1 MSQIRSSFER
11 SANIFI
17 NYRRED
23 SAGHTGRLFDRLSA
37 RLPGRV
43 FMDIDT
49 LEPGVDFA
57 EVIEKAVGS
66 CQVLIVV
73 IGNDWLRVKDA
84 AGHRRLDDE
93 ADYVRLELA
102 TALQRSI
109 RVIPVL
115 VQGAPMPRA
124 EELPADIA
132 RLARRNAIELSD
144 ARWAYDVDRLS
155 HTIEEVL
162 RGLDLQASAAAA
174 AAALAAAQSHEMA
187 PAATSAPAATT
198 AAAATTAP
206 AATSAIAAIAARPR
220 TWMAVLAA
228 VVVCGLAPAG
238 WVVKQHVAHG
248 VVVPVSVPVSTAP
261 APARRPPATV
271 APAGPAA
278 AAPTVAAAPPAAR
291 AAAARAA
298 TAKAPAASA
307 AALALPA
314 LAPATPAPAASAAA
328 VPASAS
334 RAVAAQVS
342 VAQAPTAKAPAPTRA
357 ARPPAAPIPAKPAP
371 PAPIPVAPTP
381 ADPVPVDPP
390 AAVQAPAP
398 PLTTGPGDRARPGA
412 GPTTA
417 VPDAAMAAPGGHA
430 KSAKAYQRL
439 GEKYMQ
445 EERYNEAITA
455 LTSAID
461 LGRNA
466 PGGDPLDA
474 LYERSLAYNRSKRAA
489 EAISDLESL
498 VKARDDLRYREE
510 LAIAYA
516 HVGKRE
522 AAIGQYA
529 SLLQSQPDNAWF
541 NFKIGL
547 LYLQERDYRKAAQV
561 FDKALANRKQLT
573 GTTLA
578 DTYDSLGNAYFHL
591 CWREEAV
598 AAFKKAAELNPE
610 YAPYVGNAERLTCQ
624 RQ

>member
-17 NYRRED
+17 NYRRDD

-73 IGNDWLRVKDA
+73 IGSEWLRVEDA
-84 AGHRRLDDE
+84 AGRRRLDDE

-102 TALQRSI
+102 TALRRSI

-132 RLARRNAIELSD
+132 KLARRNAIELSD

-162 RGLDLQASAAAA
+162 RGLDTRASAPAPAPGRKAAPAAAA
-174 AAALAAAQSHEMA
+174 V
-187 PAATSAPAATT
+187 T
-198 AAAATTAP
+198 
-206 AATSAIAAIAARPR
+206 AAIAARPR
-220 TWMAVLAA
+220 AWMAVLAA
-228 VVVCGLAPAG
+228 VAACGLASAG
-238 WVVKQHVAHG
+238 WVVKQQAARP
-248 VVVPVSVPVSTAP
+248 VVVPAATAP
-261 APARRPPATV
+261 APARPPHAMPMPA
-271 APAGPAA
+271 APAATASAPAA
-278 AAPTVAAAPPAAR
+278 HSAPAPAVPAPAAR
-291 AAAARAA
+291 AAAV
-298 TAKAPAASA
+298 
-307 AALALPA
+307 
-314 LAPATPAPAASAAA
+314 PAPAAP
-328 VPASAS
+328 VPA
-334 RAVAAQVS
+334 
-342 VAQAPTAKAPAPTRA
+342 APVPA
-357 ARPPAAPIPAKPAP
+357 ARVPAAPVPAAPVPAAPVPAAPIPA
-371 PAPIPVAPTP
+371 V
-381 ADPVPVDPP
+381 PVP
-390 AAVQAPAP
+390 AAPAP
-398 PLTTGPGDRARPGA
+398 
-412 GPTTA
+412 
-417 VPDAAMAAPGGHA
+417 DAATAAPGGQA
-430 KSAKAYQRL
+430 KSAKSYETL
-439 GEKYMQ
+439 GMKYLQ
-445 EERYNEAITA
+445 EGRYDEAVTA

-461 LGRNA
+461 LRRKT

-474 LYERSLAYNRSKRAA
+474 LYARSIAYNRSGRAA
-489 EAISDLESL
+489 DAISDLESL

-522 AAIGQYA
+522 AAIGQYR

-547 LYLQERDYRKAAQV
+547 LYIKERDYRKAAQA
-561 FDKALANRKQLT
+561 FDQALANRKQLT

-578 DTYDSLGNAYFHL
+578 DAYDGLGIADFYL

-610 YAPYVGNAERLTCQ
+610 YAPYVANAERLTCQ

>member
-1 MSQIRSSFER
+1 MSQIPISSER

-57 EVIEKAVGS
+57 EVIENAVGS

-73 IGNDWLRVKDA
+73 IGNEWLRVEDA

-144 ARWAYDVDRLS
+144 ARWAYDVDRLIR
-155 HTIEEVL
+155 TIEEVL
-162 RGLDLQASAAAA
+162 RGLDLRASEAAA
-174 AAALAAAQSHEMA
+174 AAAQSHEVA
-187 PAATSAPAATT
+187 PAATSAPAT
-198 AAAATTAP
+198 
-206 AATSAIAAIAARPR
+206 TSATAAIAARPR
-220 TWMAVLAA
+220 AWMAVLAA
-228 VVVCGLAPAG
+228 VVVCGLVSAG
-238 WVVKQHVAHG
+238 WVVKQQGAHG
-248 VVVPVSVPVSTAP
+248 VVVPASTAP
-261 APARRPPATV
+261 TAPHRAPATV
-271 APAGPAA
+271 APAGSAP
-278 AAPTVAAAPPAAR
+278 AAPTVAAAAPAAR
-291 AAAARAA
+291 AAAAPAA
-298 TAKAPAASA
+298 TARARISSASA
-307 AALALPA
+307 SAPPA
-314 LAPATPAPAASAAA
+314 PAPAAPAPAAPAAA
-328 VPASAS
+328 VPAAAA
-334 RAVAAQVS
+334 RAAAAQAS
-342 VAQAPTAKAPAPTRA
+342 VAQAPTARSTAPVRAAPAPA
-357 ARPPAAPIPAKPAP
+357 APVPAAPAPAAPVPAAPAAAVPAP
-371 PAPIPVAPTP
+371 AL
-381 ADPVPVDPP
+381 
-390 AAVQAPAP
+390 

-412 GPTTA
+412 GAAAA
-417 VPDAAMAAPGGHA
+417 VPDAAMAAPGSQA
-430 KSAKAYQRL
+430 KSAKTYETL
-439 GEKYMQ
+439 GMKCLQ
-445 EERYNEAITA
+445 EGRYNEAVTA

-461 LGRNA
+461 LRRNA

-474 LYERSLAYNRSKRAA
+474 LYARSIAYNRSGRAA
-489 EAISDLESL
+489 DAISDLESL

-516 HVGKRE
+516 QVGKRE
-522 AAIGQYA
+522 AAIGQYR

-547 LYLQERDYRKAAQV
+547 LYIKERDYRKAAQA
-561 FDKALANRKQLT
+561 FEKALANRKQLT

-578 DTYDSLGNAYFHL
+578 DTYDSLGIAYFYL

-610 YAPYVGNAERLTCQ
+610 YAPYIANAERLTCQ